1 MTAYKVTNRISGR
14 EFDVHRHETILD
26 SILREGFAVPYSC
39 RNGTCSSCKSKL
51 VSGQVE
57 HDQYDRAALT
67 DAELAAGQILLCR
80 AHPSEDIV
88 IEASEVAI
96 PASVNI
102 QTLPV
107 RVKSL
112 ALLTHDVMEVRLRL
126 PKQVS
131 FSYIPGQYIDVFM
144 RDGKRRGFSI
154 ASPPGGEELVLHVRH
169 VPNGRFTGHIFRSIK
184 VNDVLRFEGPLG
196 TFFLRQESDRP
207 IIMVA
212 GGTGFAPLQAMLEHA
227 LASQFERSIH
237 FFWGVRAARDLYQL
251 DLIAKWGQQR
261 PSQFKFTPVLSER
274 TADDGWDGGSGWVHE
289 AVLQHYSDLS
299 DFEVYASGPPPMI
312 DAIRHQFPASGLDQD
327 CLYFD
332 SFEFSSDSLYPA
344 QQ

>member
-1 MTAYKVTNRISGR
+1 MTGYKVTNRISGR
-14 EFDVHRHETILD
+14 KFDVHSQETILD

-51 VSGQVE
+51 VSGQVA
-57 HDQYDRAALT
+57 HDPYDRAALT
-67 DAELAAGQILLCR
+67 DAELAAGHILLCR
-80 AHPSEDIV
+80 AHPSENVV

-96 PASVNI
+96 PASVSI

-107 RVKSL
+107 RVASL
-112 ALLTHDVMEVRLRL
+112 ALLTRDVMEVRLRL
-126 PKQVS
+126 PKQAL

-154 ASPPGGEELVLHVRH
+154 AGAPAREELVLHVRQ
-169 VPNGRFTGHIFRSIK
+169 VPNGRFTSHIFQSAK

-212 GGTGFAPLQAMLEHA
+212 GGTGFAPLKAMLENA
-227 LASQFERSIH
+227 LASPFERPTH
-237 FFWGVRAARDLYQL
+237 LFWGVRTAHDLYQL
-251 DLIAKWGQQR
+251 DLIAKWCEQY
-261 PSQFKFTPVLSER
+261 PSQFQFTPALSER
-274 TADDGWDGGSGWVHE
+274 SADDGWDGEAGWVHE
-289 AVLQHYSDLS
+289 VVLQHYPDLS
-299 DFEVYASGPPPMI
+299 AYEVYASGPPPMI
-312 DAIRHQFPASGLDQD
+312 DAIRHHFPGRGLDLD

-344 QQ
+344 